1 MENAA
6 ALIETGNTSPA
17 TLAPKVETT
26 SVFKSFWPGRKASN
40 VALNLEGESAML
52 FKIRQK
58 IEYFCASE
66 ISLHNGVLIL
76 EGQVPGSA
84 IRPV

>member
-6 ALIETGNTSPA
+6 AMIESGETSPA

-40 VALNLEGESAML
+40 VALNLEGEPVNA
-52 FKIRQK
+52 FRKQ
-58 IEYFCASE
+58 
-66 ISLHNGVLIL
+66 
-76 EGQVPGSA
+76 A
-84 IRPV
+84 INFYSFHQY

>member
-6 ALIETGNTSPA
+6 AMIETGETSPA

-40 VALNLEGESAML
+40 VTLNLEGE
-52 FKIRQK
+52 
-58 IEYFCASE
+58 C
-66 ISLHNGVLIL
+66 ISKHDQLHN
-76 EGQVPGSA
+76 
-84 IRPV
+84 

>member
-52 FKIRQK
+52 FKIRQRP
-58 IEYFCASE
+58 IIFVLRSFHSTSE
-66 ISLHNGVLIL
+66 S
-76 EGQVPGSA
+76 
-84 IRPV
+84 